1 MAKRDD
7 DQSLAER
14 ERERRFRTE
23 PGDIGPA
30 ARIQAFAELRALT
43 PPGKRRAADAAALDR
58 DGTLKPPDPDHYAT
72 MRRRW
77 RERVIEYRSG
87 LTPKTK
93 QRGIRPMPPPP
104 PPATSWI
111 PIGPSVV
118 RRGQAAGAPAVSGRA
133 VDIAIASGGTRSYL
147 ATANGGVWRSDD
159 GGTSWRSLNDS
170 FDLDPTTLNVDSQAC
185 GAIAIDP
192 AAPDRVY
199 VGTGEG
205 DASAFFGGVFGV
217 QFSYE
222 GVGPLRSDDGGTTW
236 VNEAIAP
243 GSPTLNGQA
252 FYELAVDPV
261 RPRAR
266 GCRNHGRDLSAG
278 AGWIR
283 RAPLAADA
291 GGELL
296 EREGGAIGRG
306 HNLVCC
312 VRRRA
317 SLQFSRRCHLDFAG
331 NTGLGPSQSCRQA
344 LRPIDPLRIL
354 GGGSPSIQRR
364 YLERRLR
371 GACARPVELHDVG
384 RCRPIGRYASLF
396 RRREHGARNCLGIGI
411 LVFNGGDKHRSRRA
425 SRHPPFGCSG

>member
-133 VDIAIASGGTRSYL
+133 VDIAIASGDAVLLGDGERRRL
-147 ATANGGVWRSDD
+147 AIRRRRDELAISQRQLRPRSDD
-159 GGTSWRSLNDS
+159 
-170 FDLDPTTLNVDSQAC
+170 A
-185 GAIAIDP
+185 
-192 AAPDRVY
+192 
-199 VGTGEG
+199 
-205 DASAFFGGVFGV
+205 
-217 QFSYE
+217 
-222 GVGPLRSDDGGTTW
+222 
-236 VNEAIAP
+236 
-243 GSPTLNGQA
+243 
-252 FYELAVDPV
+252 
-261 RPRAR
+261 
-266 GCRNHGRDLSAG
+266 
-278 AGWIR
+278 
-283 RAPLAADA
+283 
-291 GGELL
+291 
-296 EREGGAIGRG
+296 
-306 HNLVCC
+306 
-312 VRRRA
+312 
-317 SLQFSRRCHLDFAG
+317 
-331 NTGLGPSQSCRQA
+331 
-344 LRPIDPLRIL
+344 
-354 GGGSPSIQRR
+354 
-364 YLERRLR
+364 ERRQPSVR
-371 GACARPVELHDVG
+371 GDCD
-384 RCRPIGRYASLF
+384 
-396 RRREHGARNCLGIGI
+396 
-411 LVFNGGDKHRSRRA
+411 RSR
-425 SRHPPFGCSG
+425 SS